1 MKSKQRKANVN
12 EEEAINSISHK
23 ALSRQKG
30 ILCGLGSP
38 NKTRLEENRK
48 GKKEREQSSIEWK
61 AQMVHLVT
69 GTEEFMKAVHV

>member
-1 MKSKQRKANVN
+1 MEGVN

-48 GKKEREQSSIEWK
+48 GKK
-61 AQMVHLVT
+61 
-69 GTEEFMKAVHV
+69 GT